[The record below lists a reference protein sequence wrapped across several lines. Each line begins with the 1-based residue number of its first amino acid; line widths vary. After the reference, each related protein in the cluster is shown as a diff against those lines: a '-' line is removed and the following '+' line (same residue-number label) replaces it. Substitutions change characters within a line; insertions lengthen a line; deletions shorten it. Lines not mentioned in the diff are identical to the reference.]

1 MKIALTYDLRDD
13 YLREGMTEEETAEMD
28 SISTIEALEGTIS
41 SLGYEIEKVGN
52 IKSLITKLAT
62 GQRWDLVFNIAEGV
76 YGMGREAQVPAVLD
90 AYRIPYTFSDTIVL
104 AVALQKALT
113 KRIVSDLDIPT
124 SDFYSVRTED
134 GISKVNLPFPLFA
147 KPVAEG
153 TGRGVNNRSI
163 INNKA
168 ELEETC
174 LDLLR
179 TYQQPVLVERYLPG
193 REYTVGII
201 GSGPKAEAVGVMEV
215 VLKPVSD
222 VEVYGFK
229 AKELCEQLIE
239 YKPAYGEAAE
249 KAKEMAL
256 IVHKGINCRDSSR
269 VDFKEDEQ
277 GHLQFLEINPL
288 AGLHPSH
295 SDLPIICSF
304 FNIPYKEL
312 IKRIIDS
319 AKERIAPISR

>member
-134 GISKVNLPFPLFA
+134 GISKVNLSFPLFA

>member
-134 GISKVNLPFPLFA
+134 GISKVNLSFPLFA

-249 KAKEMAL
+249 KAKEMSL